1 VPGTISLILSRL
13 DAPCDLSAN
22 IVGPMCES
30 GDILGIDRPMPATE
44 VGDVLLIANTGAYGA
59 TMSSHYNLRQPAQ
72 ELIFPD

>member
-1 VPGTISLILSRL
+1 
-13 DAPCDLSAN
+13 
-22 IVGPMCES
+22 MCES